1 MSAGLSA
8 ASVACPHCGTSVET
22 PGYCCAGCEMAA
34 AIIHGAGLEGYY
46 ARRDAP
52 GPRPLGRAE
61 SSAWGELPTEL
72 HPDGTR
78 GVALHVGGMTCA
90 ACAWV
95 TERVVRDLPGVT
107 EATVSPTTG
116 RARVTWDPA
125 ATDLDTICTRIAA
138 IGYRPRGVA
147 SAAAPDRDLLLRL
160 GVASFSAMNAMLLSA
175 SVYAGWLDGM
185 DPREAA
191 LLRWATLFVATPAAT
206 WSAAPIVRGAWESLR
221 RGILSVD
228 LPVAVGIVAMFT
240 HGLWATFVGVD
251 GWLDSMTMLIALL
264 LGGRVLEQG
273 GRRRAVEAAQALA
286 GIAPPRARR
295 LASVGSSVEIEMVS
309 AAQIQAGDRLA
320 IGLGE
325 QVAADGVIEA
335 GTARVHMALLTG
347 ESAPVA
353 VGPGDTLV
361 AGAVVEDGSV
371 TLRVRASG
379 EDTLIA
385 RMAAELARAADRP
398 GQPGLADRLA
408 PVFTIGALG
417 LATLGLVGWG
427 ASGDWTFGGHV
438 AIAVLVVACPC
449 ALALAAPLATAVGL
463 GAAARR
469 GLLVRSGDALARLAE
484 VDLVALDKTG
494 TLTLGEPSVVG
505 GDDAVVRIA
514 AGLARSSTHPVSRAI
529 VTAAAARGIPLPD
542 GDDVV
547 EVSGEGLVGTV
558 DGVRWRL
565 GRGEAGT
572 VRLSREAADIGF
584 AGGTLALRDA
594 LRPDAGRTVAALRA
608 RGLRVV
614 LLSGDAEAVAT
625 RIGNESGVDSVVA
638 PARPEEKVAWLRARA
653 AEGRTVLFV
662 GDGVNDGPA
671 LAAAAVG
678 VAMAEGAAS
687 SVLVADAV
695 VVGDG
700 LAPVLAGLRIAG
712 GVKRAVRA
720 GVVRAV
726 TYNIVTV
733 AAALAGWVNPLV
745 AAVLMPIS
753 SGVAVWGAR
762 RVERSADSEG
772 DSWTR

>member
-1 MSAGLSA
+1 MRI
-8 ASVACPHCGTSVET
+8 ACPHCGTAVEAA
-22 PGYCCAGCEMAA
+22 GYCCAGCEMAA
-34 AIIHGAGLEGYY
+34 AIIHGAGLDSYY

-52 GPRPLGRAE
+52 PPRPGGAPGA
-61 SSAWGELPTEL
+61 SAWGDLPTEA
-72 HPDGTR
+72 HADGTR

-95 TERVVRDLPGVT
+95 TERVVRDLSGVT

-125 ATDLDTICTRIAA
+125 TTDLDAICTRIAA
-138 IGYRPRGVA
+138 LGYRPRGVA
-147 SAAAPDRDLLLRL
+147 SAATPDRDLLLRL

-185 DPREAA
+185 DPREAT
-191 LLRWATLFVATPAAT
+191 LLRWATLLVATPAAI
-206 WSAAPIVRGAWESLR
+206 WSAAPILRGAWESSR
-221 RGILSVD
+221 RSVLSVD
-228 LPVAVGIVAMFT
+228 LPVAVGIAAMYT
-240 HGLWATFVGVD
+240 HGVWATFTGRD

-295 LASVGSSVEIEMVS
+295 IGLAGIEVVP
-309 AAQIQAGDRLA
+309 AARIEAGDRLA
-320 IGLGE
+320 LGLGE
-325 QVAADGVIEA
+325 QVAADGVVEA
-335 GTARVHMALLTG
+335 GAARVRMALLTG
-347 ESAPVA
+347 ESEPVA

-361 AGAVVEDGSV
+361 AGAVVEEGSV
-371 TLRVRASG
+371 TLLVRAAG
-379 EDTLIA
+379 EDTLVA

-398 GQPGLADRLA
+398 AMPALADRLA
-408 PVFTIGALG
+408 PAFTVGALA
-417 LATLGLVGWG
+417 LAAVGLVGWG
-427 ASGDWTFGGHV
+427 LAGDWALGGHV

-469 GLLVRSGDALARLAE
+469 GLLVRSGSALARLAD

-494 TLTLGEPSVVG
+494 TLTLGAPTVVS

-514 AGLARSSTHPVSRAI
+514 AGLARASTHPVSRAI
-529 VTAAAARGIPLPD
+529 VAEAAARGIALPD
-542 GDDVV
+542 GRDV
-547 EVSGEGLVGTV
+547 EEIGGEGLIGTV
-558 DGVRWRL
+558 DGARWRL

-572 VRLSREAADIGF
+572 VRLSREGLVDLESGAF
-584 AGGTLALRDA
+584 TGGALALRDA
-594 LRPDAGRTVAALRA
+594 LRPDAARTVAALRA

-614 LLSGDAEAVAT
+614 LLSGDAEVVAA
-625 RIGNESGVDSVVA
+625 RIGAEAGVDAVVA

-671 LAAAAVG
+671 LAAAAIG
-678 VAMAEGAAS
+678 VAMGDGAAA

-695 VVGDG
+695 VVGEG
-700 LAPVLAGLRIAG
+700 LAPVLAGLRVAA

-720 GVVRAV
+720 GVLRAV
-726 TYNIVTV
+726 VYNVLTV

-745 AAVLMPIS
+745 AAVLMPVS

-762 RVERSADSEG
+762 RVERAAEEP
-772 DSWTR
+772 WTR